1 MKHLPWV
8 YLLIFF
14 IGILI
19 LNIHLTNE
27 GFYAKSF
34 APFSEYL
41 LSLITIDPDAD
52 YKCHTG
58 SNLLRDASGNT
69 IPSAPPPS
77 RPPPPPPPSTPPPPA
92 PPKDNA
98 DEKTRQIIN
107 QLKHEIDEEIRNQK
121 IQSRHEPI
129 NVTVTAPAPSCPSMS
144 IVSDPPVPSSSTAPL
159 PPSSLEQGQE
169 CIQSNPVTD
178 CQRKDL
184 SALDMSDYIRKDSI
198 PCWGCSGL

>member
-1 MKHLPWV
+1 M
-8 YLLIFF
+8 
-14 IGILI
+14 LI

-27 GFYAKSF
+27 GFYARSF
-34 APFSEYL
+34 APFSDYL
-41 LSLITIDPDAD
+41 LSLITIDPDSD
-52 YKCHTG
+52 YKC
-58 SNLLRDASGNT
+58 LAADASGNT
-69 IPSAPPPS
+69 IPSPPSTPPPS
-77 RPPPPPPPSTPPPPA
+77 IPPPPPSTPPPSTP
-92 PPKDNA
+92 PPKDDA

-144 IVSDPPVPSSSTAPL
+144 IVSDPPVPSPSIAPL
-159 PPSSLEQGQE
+159 PPSSLQQGQE
-169 CIQSNPVTD
+169 CIESNPVTD

>member
-27 GFYAKSF
+27 GFYARSF
-34 APFSEYL
+34 APFSDYL
-41 LSLITIDPDAD
+41 LSLITIDPDSD
-52 YKCHTG
+52 YKCRAT
-58 SNLLRDASGNT
+58 DISGN
-69 IPSAPPPS
+69 
-77 RPPPPPPPSTPPPPA
+77 RPPTVSSTPPPSTPPPSTPPPA
-92 PPKDNA
+92 PPKDDA
-98 DEKTRQIIN
+98 DEKTRKIIN

-129 NVTVTAPAPSCPSMS
+129 NVTVTASAPSCPSMS
-144 IVSDPPVPSSSTAPL
+144 TLPGHPVPSSSTAPL
-159 PPSSLEQGQE
+159 PPTSLEQGQE